1 MDPSALLQELRD
13 RRAIEDALVTY
24 AHALDARAYGR
35 LADCLAT
42 DVRVKFGAAPWLD
55 GIPAAEAFCRAILD
69 RLDAS
74 QHRIGTIDVVLSGD
88 AARSTTY
95 ICAEHVKRGLRG
107 GDRYTV
113 GGCYRDVWRRTPGG
127 WRIAQREL
135 AVSWGDGNPAVIGA
149 PAAPRRRRPIKR
161 AKRRGGAKRASR
173 R

>member
-1 MDPSALLQELRD
+1 MDSSALLQELRD

-35 LADCLAT
+35 LADCLAP

-74 QHRIGTIDVVLSGD
+74 QHRIGTVDVTLAGD
-88 AARSTTY
+88 GARSTTY

-113 GGCYRDVWRRTPGG
+113 GGCYRDVWRRTPAG

-135 AVSWGDGNPAVIGA
+135 VVSWGDGNPGVIGA
-149 PAAPRRRRPIKR
+149 PAAAPRRKP
-161 AKRRGGAKRASR
+161 AKRPKRRRAGARASR